1 MATRN
6 PIQYTSRTYER
17 ILADINSDAE
27 LVDKPSWFKRI
38 WAGVGDVISMWN
50 NSVANQ
56 AFLRT
61 AFTKQAIV
69 DHLEMLD
76 YYLTRLTTASG
87 IQVFN
92 LQDSAVLPLFIGKDD
107 LKASLTGGSNASS
120 LPYVSRSNTT
130 ISSVTSTFTASAG
143 TDLITIPTAGTWG
156 YTGVKVKLSSSGTLP
171 AGLSAQSYW
180 LIYVSSTTFKLAASL
195 ADAVAGTFIDIT
207 GAGTGTHTLEVRA
220 AIMTC
225 YQQENKPEYAAGKSD
240 GSSLWQEFNL
250 VDLNLI
256 AGTEVVTINAVVW
269 TKVDTFV
276 DSQPTDT
283 HYRLLSRTDG
293 TPYLRFGNGTYGAIP
308 AAFDI
313 MVAYATGGGTSSNV
327 STTNRVNSYA
337 GADSNIEATFNATIY
352 NSGAAEESTE
362 NAKRLAPI
370 LLKAQNRYITSG
382 DGSALAK
389 SYGGV
394 ARVKIN
400 RNYYGPLS
408 AQVIVVP
415 TGGGAPSPALISALQ
430 TYLINRSLFE
440 EPNIVVEA
448 PTYVAINFTSAF
460 KPLSGYLYADVEPL
474 YNLAVKLLFSE
485 VTSEIIDTYVG
496 SGIAEAVTSI
506 NSIFST
512 SFTVDDYENIQRLLD
527 NVPLFDF
534 GASIQQSDVL
544 GFLDSFVV
552 GVDYLTV
559 ASPSFPI
566 TFTGSQTS
574 THGTVTTTEI
584 V

>member
-1 MATRN
+1 M
-6 PIQYTSRTYER
+6 
-17 ILADINSDAE
+17 ADINSDAE
-27 LVDKPSWFKRI
+27 LADKPSWFKRV

-50 NSVANQ
+50 NSVANL

-87 IQVFN
+87 TQVFN
-92 LQDSAVLPLFIGKDD
+92 LQDSAVLPLFLSKDD
-107 LKASLTGGSNASS
+107 LKATLTGGSNASS
-120 LPYVSRSNTT
+120 LTYLSRVNTT
-130 ISSVTSTFTASAG
+130 VSSVTSTFTASAG

-180 LIYVSSTTFKLAASL
+180 LIAVSATTFKLAASL
-195 ADAVAGTFIDIT
+195 SDAMAGTFIDIT
-207 GAGTGTHTLEVRA
+207 DAGTGTHTLEVRA
-220 AIMTC
+220 AILTC
-225 YQQENKPEYAAGKSD
+225 YQQDNKPEYAAGKGD
-240 GSSLWQEFNL
+240 GSTGWQEFNL
-250 VDLNLI
+250 TDLDLI
-256 AGTEVVTINAVVW
+256 LGTEVVTINAVVW
-269 TKVDTFV
+269 TRVDTFV

-313 MVAYATGGGTSSNV
+313 MVSYATGGGTSSNV
-327 STTNRVNSYA
+327 SSTNRVTSYS

-352 NSGAAEESTE
+352 NGGAAEESTE
-362 NAKRLAPI
+362 NAKRVAPI
-370 LLKAQNRYITSG
+370 LLKAQNRFITSG
-382 DGSALAK
+382 DGEALSK

-408 AQVIVVP
+408 CQVIVVP
-415 TGGGAPSPALISALQ
+415 TGGGAPSPALVSGLEAFLIS
-430 TYLINRSLFE
+430 RSLFE

-460 KPLSGYLYADVEPL
+460 KPLPGYLYADVEPL
-474 YNLAVKLLFSE
+474 YELAVKLLFSE
-485 VTSEIIDTYVG
+485 VTSEIIDTYIG
-496 SGIAEAVTSI
+496 TGIADAVESI
-506 NSIFST
+506 NNIFAT
-512 SFTVDDYENIQRLLD
+512 TFTVDDYENIQRLLD
-527 NVPLFDF
+527 NVPLFEF

-559 ASPSFPI
+559 SAPSFPI
-566 TFTGSQTS
+566 TFTGSETS

-584 V
+584 P